1 MLKGCEKIQ
10 PPQARGNRVRWNHPF
25 IQTEEPMP
33 ETLFPLPEAIDQ
45 PPEIGRG
52 KPRLETGDRQQ
63 IAMRYAALDDLL
75 PEDHRARL
83 VWAMVQSY
91 DLSRFYTRI
100 EALEGEAGRPAIDP
114 RLLTAVWLYATLE
127 GVVSAR
133 ALARLCEEHL
143 AYQWLLGGV
152 RVNYHTLADFRVD
165 YETELDD
172 LLSKSVAA
180 LMSEGVVSIERTA
193 QDGMR
198 IRASAGASSFRR
210 KPTLDE
216 CLRKAQTAVEEQKVI
231 MEVGESDQRT
241 RREQAAQQRHVRE
254 RLERVKKAL
263 EEVEKVA
270 AKQAKNRESRRK
282 KRPPRA
288 STSDPE
294 ARVMKMADGGF
305 RPAYNG
311 QLAIDMDSR
320 IIVGV
325 EVSNEADQRLLD
337 PMLEQIE
344 ERFEQFPQEHY
355 VDGGFRSNPGIEQA
369 VQKGI
374 AVFSPIPT
382 RYSGNSQKRP
392 EEILPTD
399 GPGVRAWKERMQTEA
414 AQEKYKQRA
423 ATVEW
428 ANALAR
434 NRGLYRL
441 LVRGI
446 RKARAVLLWYA
457 LAHNLLQSM
466 NLRLKSQAQAI

>member
-1 MLKGCEKIQ
+1 
-10 PPQARGNRVRWNHPF
+10 
-25 IQTEEPMP
+25 MP
-33 ETLFPLPEAIDQ
+33 ETLFPLPEANDQ
-45 PPEIGRG
+45 TPEIGRG
-52 KPRLETGDRQQ
+52 KPRLEKANRQQ
-63 IAMRYAALDDLL
+63 VAIRYAALDDLL

-83 VWAMVQSY
+83 VWAVVQSY
-91 DLSRFYTRI
+91 DLSRFYARI
-100 EALEGEAGRPAIDP
+100 EAVEGEAGRPAIDP

-133 ALARLCEEHL
+133 ELARLCEEHL

-152 RVNYHTLADFRVD
+152 SVNYHTLADFRVE
-165 YETELDD
+165 YEAELDD
-172 LLSKSVAA
+172 LLTKSVAA
-180 LMSEGVVSIERTA
+180 LMSEGVVNIEKTA

-216 CLRKAQTAVEEQKVI
+216 CLRKAQAVIDEQKAKL
-231 MEVGESDQRT
+231 EDGESDQRT
-241 RREQAAQQRHVRE
+241 PREKTTQQRHAQE

-270 AKQAKNRESRRK
+270 AKREKNRETRRK
-282 KRPPRA
+282 QRPARA
-288 STSDPE
+288 STSDPQ

-305 RPAYNG
+305 RPAYNA
-311 QLAIDMDSR
+311 QLTIDMDSR

-344 ERFEQFPQEHY
+344 ERFAHCPQEHY
-355 VDGGFRSNPGIEQA
+355 VDGGFRSNPGIDLAAE
-369 VQKGI
+369 KGI

-382 RYSGNSQKRP
+382 RYSGKSQKKP
-392 EEILPTD
+392 EDILPSD
-399 GPGVRAWKERMQTEA
+399 GPGVRAWKERMVTPEA
-414 AQEKYKQRA
+414 KEKYKQRA
-423 ATVEW
+423 ATIEW

-441 LVRGI
+441 LVRGT

-457 LAHNLLQSM
+457 LAHNLMQSL
-466 NLRLKSQAQAI
+466 NLHLKMQT

>member
-1 MLKGCEKIQ
+1 
-10 PPQARGNRVRWNHPF
+10 
-25 IQTEEPMP
+25 MP
-33 ETLFPLPEAIDQ
+33 ETLFPLPEAND
-45 PPEIGRG
+45 PLPEHGKG
-52 KPRLETGDRQQ
+52 KPRVETANRQQ
-63 IAMRYAALDDLL
+63 VAMRYAALDDLL

-91 DLSRFYTRI
+91 DLSRFYARI
-100 EALEGEAGRPAIDP
+100 EAVEGEAGRPAIDP
-114 RLLTAVWLYATLE
+114 RLLMAVWLYATLE
-127 GVVSAR
+127 GVISAR
-133 ALARLCEEHL
+133 ELARLCEEHL

-152 RVNYHTLADFRVD
+152 SVNYHTLADFRVD
-165 YETELDD
+165 HEMELDD
-172 LLSKSVAA
+172 LLTRSVAA
-180 LMSEGVVSIERTA
+180 LMSEGIISIEKTA

-210 KPTLDE
+210 KPTLEE
-216 CLRKAQTAVEEQKVI
+216 CLRKAQAAVEQQKA
-231 MEVGESDQRT
+231 MQEAGAGEERTPRQQGSQR
-241 RREQAAQQRHVRE
+241 RHVQE

-270 AKQAKNRESRRK
+270 AKRRKNRETRRK
-282 KRPPRA
+282 KRPARA

-311 QLAIDMDSR
+311 QLTIDMDSR

-325 EVSNEADQRLLD
+325 EVSNVADPRLLE

-344 ERFEQFPQEHY
+344 ERYEQLPPEHF
-355 VDGGFRSNPGIEQA
+355 VDGGFRSNPGIERA
-369 VQKGI
+369 AEKGV

-382 RYSGNSQKRP
+382 RYSGISQKRP

-399 GPGVRAWKERMQTEA
+399 GPGVRAWKERMQTQEA
-414 AQEKYKQRA
+414 KEKYKQRA

-457 LAHNLLQSM
+457 LAHNLLQSL
-466 NLRLKSQAQAI
+466 NLRLRMAEQAF